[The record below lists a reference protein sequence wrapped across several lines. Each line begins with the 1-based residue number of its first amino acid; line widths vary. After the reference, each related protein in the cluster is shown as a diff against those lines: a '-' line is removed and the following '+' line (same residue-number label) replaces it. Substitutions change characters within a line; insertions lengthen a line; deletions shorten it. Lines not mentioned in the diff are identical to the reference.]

1 MVAGPITGSLRC
13 GRVAAVMC
21 AALLS
26 LPAAAQKQLTLEEV
40 GARKPPDYSPAHSG
54 EMVTVRGVVSAPA
67 YHFPGYPLLAIDDG
81 RFGAVIAAL
90 QTPQPDTKLDGLHSG
105 EEIEVVGTVSAIA
118 GGVTIEPQSITITG
132 RKEPPAPAVVS
143 VRDLEGFRY
152 LGRLVHAK
160 GRVVE
165 TGDTTAGNYTLIASP
180 EGADYRIFF
189 PRARNQPP
197 LGQPGYRVGD
207 TVQVTGVAFQ
217 YCPYP
222 PYDRWFELLAAD
234 PAEIVTAARSWFIP
248 PLAISAGIGVVL
260 VVAFLLWTHDR
271 RLRRQR
277 ERLRKTYQL
286 GEEILGASSTDTILE
301 RITEVLPSILGV
313 TRVQLYIYN
322 RGARTLDAVSGEAG
336 EPVSIPLASPPGGA
350 RAGAVACFHY
360 RTLLVIPDI
369 SRSPFPM
376 AAREGAGSPKS
387 LLFVPMLAQ
396 SEVVGVLELDQD
408 DRLRDFTADE
418 QALAQH
424 LGNQIGVAVR
434 LLDQRSVQEQLSR
447 TEKLAAIGRL
457 ISGVVNELQTPLAS
471 ISDLAARAQGKGLTG
486 PAEREV
492 AAIAAEAQ
500 KAASMVAR
508 LVSFAAAEQ
517 LEARPVCITALL
529 RNLIEFREADWKASG
544 IRVRDLISR
553 EPLYVLGSQ
562 GQLEQVFLNLF
573 VHAEQSLADAP
584 QKTITIRTSVLAKRL
599 VVEVAFTATPGSRKP
614 EENAAAVG
622 VTRSVI
628 AGHGGEVR
636 LIESS
641 QSDPHFEVE
650 LPTTAKERLGSG
662 SGSLNAP
669 ARDFTRMTALVIEPD
684 EIAQRQILGLLAAR
698 GFRVVPIANA
708 DTGLELSQR
717 LRFDAAFCSV
727 HAPGLNWVELS
738 ERMQSRVE
746 AFVLL
751 SDRYDAELSA
761 DFEGDGRFVL
771 SKPLQDSE
779 LEHVLRALE
788 PQSPATVIPINKS
801 GAA

>member
-1 MVAGPITGSLRC
+1 
-13 GRVAAVMC
+13 VAAVIF
-21 AALLS
+21 AALLC
-26 LPAAAQKQLTLEEV
+26 LPAAAQKQLSLEEV
-40 GARKPPDYSPAHSG
+40 SARKPPDFSPAHAG
-54 EMVTVRGVVSAPA
+54 ETVTVRGVVSASA
-67 YHFPGYPLLAIDDG
+67 YHFPGYTLLAIDDG
-81 RFGAVIAAL
+81 RFGAVLAAL
-90 QTPQPDTKLDGLHSG
+90 QAPQPDTRLDGLHAG
-105 EEIEVVGTVSAIA
+105 EEIEVVGAVSSVA
-118 GGVTIEPQSITITG
+118 GGVTIQPQLITIIG
-132 RKEPPAPAVVS
+132 RKEPSAPAEVS
-143 VRDLEGFRY
+143 IQDLQGFRF
-152 LGRLVHAK
+152 LGRLVHTR

-165 TGDTTAGNYTLIASP
+165 IGDTPAGAYVLV
-180 EGADYRIFF
+180 GAAVATYRIFI
-189 PRARNQPP
+189 PRAQNQPP
-197 LGQPGYRVGD
+197 LSTPEFKTGD

-222 PYDRWFELLAAD
+222 PFNQWFELLAAG
-234 PAEIVTAARSWFIP
+234 PTEIVIAARNWFVP
-248 PLAISAGIGVVL
+248 PMVLAAGIGVVL
-260 VVAFLLWTHDR
+260 AGVFLLWTHSN
-271 RLRRQR
+271 RLRKQR
-277 ERLRKTYQL
+277 RRLRKTYQL
-286 GEEILGASSTDTILE
+286 GEAILGASSIDTILKG
-301 RITEVLPSILGV
+301 ITEALPGILGV
-313 TRVQLYIYN
+313 TRVQLYIHN
-322 RGARTLDAVSGEAG
+322 HAAKTLDAVTGDRV

-369 SRSPFPM
+369 GRSPFPM
-376 AAREGAGSPKS
+376 AARDGAGSPKS
-387 LLFVPMLAQ
+387 LLFVPMMAQ
-396 SEVVGVLELDQD
+396 GEVIGVLELDQD
-408 DRLRDFTADE
+408 DRLRDFTSDE

-434 LLDQRSVQEQLSR
+434 LLDQRSVQEQLFR

-457 ISGVVNELQTPLAS
+457 ISGVVNELQTPLSS
-471 ISDLAARAQGKGLTG
+471 ISDLAARAQDKGLIG
-486 PAEREV
+486 PAGHEV

-508 LVSFAAAEQ
+508 LVSFAAAGQ
-517 LEARPVCITALL
+517 LEARPVCITTLL
-529 RNLIEFREADWKASG
+529 RNLIEFREGDWKATG
-544 IRVRDLISR
+544 IRVRDLTSR

-573 VHAEQSLADAP
+573 VHAEQSLVDAP
-584 QKTITIRTSVLAKRL
+584 QKLITIRTSVLAKRL
-599 VVEVAFTATPGSRKP
+599 VVEVAFTASPGSLKP
-614 EENAAAVG
+614 EENAAALG

-641 QSDPHFEVE
+641 HSAPHFEVE
-650 LPTTAKERLGSG
+650 LPSTSKDRVGVVSG
-662 SGSLNAP
+662 SVNAP
-669 ARDFTRMTALVIEPD
+669 ARDSSRRMTALVIEPD
-684 EIAQRQILGLLAAR
+684 ETAQRQILGSLSAR

-738 ERMQSRVE
+738 ERMQSRVGV
-746 AFVLL
+746 FVLL

-779 LEHVLRALE
+779 LEQVLRALE
-788 PQSPATVIPINKS
+788 PQVSATVIPINKS

>member
-1 MVAGPITGSLRC
+1 
-13 GRVAAVMC
+13 MC

-40 GARKPPDYSPAHSG
+40 GTRKPPDYNPAHAG
-54 EMVTVRGVVSAPA
+54 ETVTVRGVVSAPA
-67 YHFPGYPLLAIDDG
+67 YHFPGYTLVAIDDG
-81 RFGAVIAAL
+81 RFGVVITAL
-90 QTPQPDTKLDGLHSG
+90 QEPRPDTRLDGLHSG
-105 EEIEVVGTVSAIA
+105 EEIEVVGTVSSIA
-118 GGVTIEPQSITITG
+118 GGVAIQPERITITG

-143 VRDLEGFRY
+143 VKDLQGFRY
-152 LGRLVHAK
+152 LGRLVHTR

-165 TGDTTAGNYTLIASP
+165 IGDTTAGDYTLIAAP
-180 EGADYRIFF
+180 AAADYRIFF

-197 LGQPGYRVGD
+197 LSAPEYKQGD

-222 PYDRWFELLAAD
+222 PYNRRFELLAAD
-234 PAEIVTAARSWFIP
+234 PAELVVVAARSWFVP
-248 PLAISAGIGVVL
+248 PLILTAGIGVVL
-260 VVAFLLWTHDR
+260 VVSFLLWTHDH
-271 RLRRQR
+271 RLRKQR

-286 GEEILGASSTDTILE
+286 GEEILGASSTHTILE
-301 RITEVLPSILGV
+301 RITEALPSILEV

-322 RGARTLDAVSGEAG
+322 RGSKTLDAVAGEAG
-336 EPVSIPLASPPGGA
+336 EPISIPLSSPPGGA

-369 SRSPFPM
+369 GRSPFPM

-396 SEVVGVLELDQD
+396 GEVVGVLELDQD

-424 LGNQIGVAVR
+424 LGNQIGAAVR

-457 ISGVVNELQTPLAS
+457 ISGVVNELQTPLSS
-471 ISDLAARAQGKGLTG
+471 ISDLAARAQGKGLSG

-492 AAIAAEAQ
+492 SAIAAEAQ

-544 IRVRDLISR
+544 IRVRDLTSR

-584 QKTITIRTSVLAKRL
+584 QKAITIRTSVLAKRL
-599 VVEVAFTATPGSRKP
+599 VVEVAFTVAPGSRKP
-614 EENAAAVG
+614 AENAAAVG

-636 LIESS
+636 LIENSH
-641 QSDPHFEVE
+641 SDPHFEVE
-650 LPTTAKERLGSG
+650 LPTTSKERVGAGSA
-662 SGSLNAP
+662 SLNAP
-669 ARDFTRMTALVIEPD
+669 SRDFSRRMTALVIEPD
-684 EIAQRQILGLLAAR
+684 ETAQRQILGLLAAR
-698 GFRVVPIANA
+698 GFRVVPVANA

-738 ERMQSRVE
+738 ERMQSHVDG
-746 AFVLL
+746 FILL
-751 SDRYDAELSA
+751 SDRYDAELCA

-788 PQSPATVIPINKS
+788 PPAPATVIPINKS

>member
-1 MVAGPITGSLRC
+1 
-13 GRVAAVMC
+13 VAAVVC

-40 GARKPPDYSPAHSG
+40 NARKPPDYGPAHGG
-54 EMVTVRGVVSAPA
+54 ETVTVRGVVSAPA
-67 YHFPGYPLLAIDDG
+67 YHFPGYTLVAIDDG
-81 RFGAVIAAL
+81 RFGAVVAAL
-90 QTPQPDTKLDGLHSG
+90 QAPQPDTRLDALHPG
-105 EEIEVVGTVSAIA
+105 EEIEVVGTVSSIA
-118 GGVTIEPQSITITG
+118 GGVAIQPERIAFTG
-132 RKEPPAPAVVS
+132 RNEPPAPAEVS
-143 VRDLEGFRY
+143 VQDLQGFRY
-152 LGRLVHAK
+152 FGRLVRTK

-165 TGDTTAGNYTLIASP
+165 IGDTTAGDYTLIAVP
-180 EGADYRIFF
+180 AAADYRIFF

-197 LGQPGYRVGD
+197 LSAPEYKAGD

-222 PYDRWFELLAAD
+222 PYNQRFELLAAD
-234 PAEIVTAARSWFIP
+234 PAEIVIAARTWFVP
-248 PLAISAGIGVVL
+248 PLMLTGGIGVVL
-260 VVAFLLWTHDR
+260 VVSFLLWTHDH
-271 RLRRQR
+271 RLRKQR

-286 GEEILGASSTDTILE
+286 GEEILGASSTDTILK
-301 RITEVLPSILGV
+301 RITEALPSILGV
-313 TRVQLYIYN
+313 TRVQLYIHN
-322 RGARTLDAVSGEAG
+322 HAARTLDAVAGEAG
-336 EPVSIPLASPPGGA
+336 EPVSIPLTSPPGGA

-369 SRSPFPM
+369 GRSPFPM
-376 AAREGAGSPKS
+376 AAKEGAGSPKS

-396 SEVVGVLELDQD
+396 GEVIGVLELDQH

-434 LLDQRSVQEQLSR
+434 LLDQRSVQEQLFR

-457 ISGVVNELQTPLAS
+457 ISGVVNELQTPLSS
-471 ISDLAARAQGKGLTG
+471 ISDLAARAQGKGLIG

-492 AAIAAEAQ
+492 SAIAAEAQ

-529 RNLIEFREADWKASG
+529 RNLIEFREGDWKASG
-544 IRVRDLISR
+544 IRVRDLTSR

-599 VVEVAFTATPGSRKP
+599 VVEVAFTASPGSRKP

-641 QSDPHFEVE
+641 HSDPHFEVE
-650 LPTTAKERLGSG
+650 LPTTSKERVGAG

-669 ARDFTRMTALVIEPD
+669 AREFSRRMTALVIEPD
-684 EIAQRQILGLLAAR
+684 ETAQRQILGSLAAR

-738 ERMQSRVE
+738 ERMQSHVG
-746 AFVLL
+746 AFILL
-751 SDRYDAELSA
+751 SDRYDAELCA

-779 LEHVLRALE
+779 LEQVLRALE
-788 PQSPATVIPINKS
+788 PQASATVIPINQS

>member
-1 MVAGPITGSLRC
+1 MVKGPIAGGLRC
-13 GRVAAVMC
+13 GRVAVVF

-40 GARKPPDYSPAHSG
+40 GVRKLPDYSPAHGG
-54 EMVTVRGVVSAPA
+54 EAVTVRGVVSAPA
-67 YHFPGYPLLAIDDG
+67 YHFPGYALVAIDDG
-81 RFGAVIAAL
+81 RFGAVVAAL
-90 QTPQPDTKLDGLHSG
+90 QAPQPDTRLDGLHPG
-105 EEIEVVGTVSAIA
+105 EEIEVVGTVSSIA
-118 GGVTIEPQSITITG
+118 GEVIIRPERIAITG
-132 RKEPPAPAVVS
+132 RKEPPAPAEVS

-152 LGRLVHAK
+152 LGRLVHTT

-165 TGDTTAGNYTLIASP
+165 IGDTTAGDYSLIATP
-180 EGADYRIFF
+180 AAADYRIFF
-189 PRARNQPP
+189 PRAPNQPP
-197 LGQPGYRVGD
+197 LSAPGYKVGD
-207 TVQVTGVAFQ
+207 TVEATGVALQ

-222 PYDRWFELLAAD
+222 PYNQRFELLAAD
-234 PAEIVTAARSWFIP
+234 PAEIVIAARSWFIP
-248 PLAISAGIGVVL
+248 PLVLAAGIGVVL
-260 VVAFLLWTHDR
+260 VGSFLLWTHDH
-271 RLRRQR
+271 RLRKQR

-286 GEEILGASSTDTILE
+286 VEEILGASSVDTILK
-301 RITEVLPSILGV
+301 RITEVLPGILGV

-322 RGARTLDAVSGEAG
+322 RGAKTLDAVAGEAA

-369 SRSPFPM
+369 VHSPFPM

-396 SEVVGVLELDQD
+396 GEVTGVLELDQD

-457 ISGVVNELQTPLAS
+457 ISGVVNELQTPLSS
-471 ISDLAARAQGKGLTG
+471 ISDLAARAQGKGLIG

-492 AAIAAEAQ
+492 SAIAAEAQ

-517 LEARPVCITALL
+517 LEARPVCITTLL
-529 RNLIEFREADWKASG
+529 RNLIEFREGDWKASG
-544 IRVRDLISR
+544 IRVRDLTSR

-584 QKTITIRTSVLAKRL
+584 QKVITIRTSVLAKRL
-599 VVEVAFTATPGSRKP
+599 VVEVAFTASPGSRKP

-641 QSDPHFEVE
+641 HSDPHFEVE
-650 LPTTAKERLGSG
+650 LPATSKERVSAGSG
-662 SGSLNAP
+662 SWNAP
-669 ARDFTRMTALVIEPD
+669 ARDFSRSMTALLIEPD
-684 EIAQRQILGLLAAR
+684 ETAQRQMLGLLAAR
-698 GFRVVPIANA
+698 GLRVVPIANA
-708 DTGLELSQR
+708 DAGLELSQR

-738 ERMQSRVE
+738 ERMQSRVG
-746 AFVLL
+746 AFILL
-751 SDRYDAELSA
+751 SDRYDAELCA

-779 LEHVLRALE
+779 LEQVLRALE
-788 PQSPATVIPINKS
+788 PQAPATVIPISKS